1 LVQQQTQCAAVKNQ
15 FSVFSFQFSVFS
27 FQFSVFSFQNPE
39 ISARPI
45 RIRAIRLIRGS
56 PSSHF

>member
-1 LVQQQTQCAAVKNQ
+1 LTRRFLGSTTNPVRGGEK
-15 FSVFSFQFSVFS
+15 SVFSFQFS
-27 FQFSVFSFQNPE
+27 E